1 MEKKN
6 TFTITVYFL
15 NGSIKEY
22 NRADFVENFKHDTAK
37 YRDEEEGIK
46 ADPMTGEKWAELVN
60 SSDADIFDD
69 MTLTE
74 VQTYKLKLTSKR
86 DVDHFVEVEAASRGE
101 AYKIGYG
108 YDFGYGFPDD
118 VEIIG

>member
-6 TFTITVYFL
+6 TFTVTVYFL
-15 NGSIKEY
+15 NGSVKEY

-37 YRDEEEGIK
+37 YRDEEEGLK
-46 ADPMTGEKWAELVN
+46 ADPMTGEKWAELFG

-69 MTLTE
+69 VTLKE

-86 DVDHFVEVEAASRGE
+86 DVDHFVDVEAASREE

-108 YDFGYGFPDD
+108 FDFGYGRPDD